1 MALYNLIMR
10 HNQTFQGRQYIV
22 PDKDE
27 TERDA
32 DEDEKSCRIFYEE
45 RYHDDRQDDF
55 LNGKVMMQ

>member
-1 MALYNLIMR
+1 MR

-27 TERDA
+27 RERDA
-32 DEDEKSCRIFYEE
+32 DEEEKSCRIFYEE